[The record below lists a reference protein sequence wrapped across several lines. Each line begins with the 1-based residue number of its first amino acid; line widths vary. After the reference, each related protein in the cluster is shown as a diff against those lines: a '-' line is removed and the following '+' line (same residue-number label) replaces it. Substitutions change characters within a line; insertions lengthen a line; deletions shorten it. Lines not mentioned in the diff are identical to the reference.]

1 MQGSMPVIPQE
12 AIVEIK
18 VNGSFY
24 YRVTQLMMELVQD
37 LEPQRIAEIFE
48 RISNE
53 NVQEPIEAHVE
64 TLAVLMNEIERCAKE
79 QNVLEEVDPSTL
91 EDSEEES

>member
-79 QNVLEEVDPSTL
+79 QNVLEEVDPATL